1 MMEGEGG
8 KEEKKVCSQDDLAVN
23 RFVSHMRWTQGD
35 RRVKATGGRERG
47 EEREGGMGGGTLTE
61 PPPVQTAPLLTGV
74 IVTVKWFYASERQ
87 TRQQPD
93 VCRATLVTFYSIG
106 AHHYLC

>member
-1 MMEGEGG
+1 MEGEGG

-47 EEREGGMGGGTLTE
+47 EERGG
-61 PPPVQTAPLLTGV
+61 
-74 IVTVKWFYASERQ
+74 
-87 TRQQPD
+87 
-93 VCRATLVTFYSIG
+93 
-106 AHHYLC
+106 